1 MSSRGQKLTDREQRV
16 EDWFELPMMLVT
28 ALLVVTLMIPI
39 IMSLP
44 AVWVRV
50 FATINFVIWFAFYIE
65 LFAKLYVAKSKL
77 DALKR
82 NWWLAVIAIAPL
94 FLPLRLMR
102 LSRLIGLVRFLRLQ
116 KAVSKMRSSLRE
128 LIYNIEYIL
137 ITFTIFI
144 FCSAF
149 IMWQIEA
156 HFDGSIISLADALWW
171 SVITITTI
179 GYGDVIPTSAEGKV
193 VGAIVSL
200 LGTILFMVFVAR
212 VTTLFVHDKDIDT
225 LKRMIKNKK

>member
-1 MSSRGQKLTDREQRV
+1 
-16 EDWFELPMMLVT
+16 
-28 ALLVVTLMIPI
+28 
-39 IMSLP
+39 
-44 AVWVRV
+44 
-50 FATINFVIWFAFYIE
+50 
-65 LFAKLYVAKSKL
+65 
-77 DALKR
+77 
-82 NWWLAVIAIAPL
+82 
-94 FLPLRLMR
+94 
-102 LSRLIGLVRFLRLQ
+102 
-116 KAVSKMRSSLRE
+116 MRSSLRE